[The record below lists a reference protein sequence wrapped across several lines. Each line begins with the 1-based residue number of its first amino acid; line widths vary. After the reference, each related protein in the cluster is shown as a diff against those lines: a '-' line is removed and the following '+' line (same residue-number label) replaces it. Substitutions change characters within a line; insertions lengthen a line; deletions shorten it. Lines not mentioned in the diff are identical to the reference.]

1 MLRVAGIVALLVLA
15 ACEQTSVKTVPSP
28 SPVIAQGNWS
38 QTLTFQ
44 GEVPGQMTGIVPDT
58 ATQQSACT
66 GSRTHNGETWSD
78 SFFGTLDSSGQQ
90 WQVIFLIGNFRGPG
104 TYNNGDVNVQLQTLD
119 NTKAWLNLAADKVVF
134 VVDRGQ
140 QSGSVDALLTNA
152 ASGTS
157 GAEHITGRWNCK
169 G

>member
-1 MLRVAGIVALLVLA
+1 MLRVVGIVALLVLA
-15 ACEQTSVKTVPSP
+15 ACDQTSVKTVPSP

-38 QTLTFQ
+38 QALTFR

-58 ATQQSACT
+58 ATQRSACT

-78 SFFGTLDSSGQQ
+78 SFFGTVDASGQQ

-104 TYNNGDVNVQLQTLD
+104 TYANADVNVQLQTLD
-119 NTKAWLNLAADKVVF
+119 NTKAWLNLDGDKVTF
-134 VVDRGQ
+134 LIDRSQ
-140 QSGSVDALLTNA
+140 QSGSIDALLTNA
-152 ASGTS
+152 SSGKS